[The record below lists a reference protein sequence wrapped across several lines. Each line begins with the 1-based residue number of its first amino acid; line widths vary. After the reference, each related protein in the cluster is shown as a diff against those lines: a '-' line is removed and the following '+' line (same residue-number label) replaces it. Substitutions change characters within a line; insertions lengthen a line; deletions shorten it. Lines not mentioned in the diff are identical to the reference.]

1 LIARKGALIGVM
13 PPSAPRLGL
22 REKLGLGYKPLVASV
37 AWGDVEIACALG
49 LADTVG
55 FSTGWEM
62 RT

>member
-1 LIARKGALIGVM
+1 M